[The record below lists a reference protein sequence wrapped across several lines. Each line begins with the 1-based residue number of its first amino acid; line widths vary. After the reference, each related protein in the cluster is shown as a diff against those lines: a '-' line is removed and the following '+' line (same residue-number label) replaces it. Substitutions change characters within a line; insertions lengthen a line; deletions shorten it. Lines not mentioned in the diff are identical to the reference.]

1 MLKPWMILLAS
12 SLWICALHA
21 GEVAV
26 VKADAAEPARKA
38 GPTSYIDPAV
48 VTDGFLAAHPDMMY
62 RQKGV
67 ALFHEGKPE
76 AALKALLRAA
86 RYADK
91 PSQAMIGEMHWNGN
105 GTPKDRALGF
115 AWMFLAAERNY
126 SDFAAWRD
134 FYWSQLDEAERNDAK
149 RRGVAVMAEY
159 RDRVAKPRLETLLR
173 REERKATGSLLG
185 YSGASPMVI
194 VAYRNGKPVTI
205 DPESYYARKYWQP
218 EAYWRLQDEI
228 WTLPLKGR
236 VDVGDLEMVRDSQRP
251 ADGAE

>member
-1 MLKPWMILLAS
+1 MLKPWTVPLAAL
-12 SLWICALHA
+12 LWISALHA
-21 GEVAV
+21 GEAAAV
-26 VKADAAEPARKA
+26 DSNSAESARRT
-38 GPTSYIDPAV
+38 GPTPYIDPAV

-67 ALFHEGKPE
+67 DLFHEGKPE
-76 AALKALLRAA
+76 AALKALRRAA

-91 PSQAMIGEMHWNGN
+91 PSQAMIGEMYWNGS
-105 GTPKDRALGF
+105 GTPRDRALGF

-134 FYWSQLDEAERNDAK
+134 FYWSQMDEVERGDAK
-149 RRGVAVMAEY
+149 RRGVAIMAEY

-185 YSGASPMVI
+185 YSGASQMVI
-194 VAYRNGKPVTI
+194 VAYKNGKPVTI
-205 DPESYYARKYWQP
+205 DPETYYARKYWQP
-218 EAYWRLQDEI
+218 EAYWKLQDEI

-251 ADGAE
+251 TDGTE